1 MGIKKD
7 QKDLYELTQAAF
19 IAVTLRRY
27 EDELTHV
34 VTDEDLEAF
43 KIRWSK
49 IADDLNE
56 GWILNPEEL

>member
-7 QKDLYELTQAAF
+7 QKDLHDLLQSCY
-19 IAVTLRRY
+19 IAVTLKRY

-43 KIRWSK
+43 KLRWSK